1 MKIEFALL
9 ADAAQAVGGKVFVLG
24 GGWNLFRS
32 ASYPA
37 PVQFAVAIG
46 LGFSTNEVGM
56 KYPLNIAI
64 ADESGVPIV
73 PEMKGQVETGQ
84 PAPDVPKT
92 ASVKIP
98 GRDQHQYVAAA
109 SGHIRDRRDRRHL
122 DGSTVVRGNL
132 RGSKSG
138 VRARGRPARTR
149 QLNGIARLLPRG
161 PNGRYSRD
169 ATASIALT

>member
-1 MKIEFALL
+1 MKIEYALL
-9 ADAAQAVGGKVFVLG
+9 ADAAQAVGGKVFILG
-24 GGWNLFRS
+24 GGWNLYRS

-98 GRDQHQYVAAA
+98 VAININMSLPHPGTYGIVVTAGTSTTQLSFEAIFAGQKVEFEAEA
-109 SGHIRDRRDRRHL
+109 SAPE
-122 DGSTVVRGNL
+122 RGN
-132 RGSKSG
+132 
-138 VRARGRPARTR
+138 
-149 QLNGIARLLPRG
+149 
-161 PNGRYSRD
+161 
-169 ATASIALT
+169 

>member
-1 MKIEFALL
+1 MKIEYALL

-46 LGFSTNEVGM
+46 LGFSTSEVGM

-92 ASVKIP
+92 ASIKIP
-98 GRDQHQYVAAA
+98 VAININM
-109 SGHIRDRRDRRHL
+109 S
-122 DGSTVVRGNL
+122 
-132 RGSKSG
+132 
-138 VRARGRPARTR
+138 
-149 QLNGIARLLPRG
+149 LP
-161 PNGRYSRD
+161 
-169 ATASIALT
+169 

>member
-1 MKIEFALL
+1 MKIEYALL

-46 LGFSTNEVGM
+46 LGFSTSEVGM

-92 ASVKIP
+92 ASMKIP
-98 GRDQHQYVAAA
+98 VAININM
-109 SGHIRDRRDRRHL
+109 SLPHPGTYGI
-122 DGSTVVRGNL
+122 VVTAGPVEYSAIVRSNL

-138 VRARGRPARTR
+138 VRARRLRARTR
-149 QLNGIARLLPRG
+149 QLTGGTRQVIDER
-161 PNGRYSRD
+161 
-169 ATASIALT
+169 

>member
-24 GGWNLFRS
+24 GGWNLFRA

-37 PVQFAVAIG
+37 PVQLAIAIG
-46 LGFSTNEVGM
+46 LGFSPDEVGI
-56 KYPLNIAI
+56 KYPLNVVI
-64 ADESGVPIV
+64 ADEAGVPVV

-98 GRDQHQYVAAA
+98 VAININMSLPHPGTYGIVVTA
-109 SGHIRDRRDRRHL
+109 
-122 DGSTVVRGNL
+122 GSSTAQLSFEAIFAGKKVDFAPESSVPERGN
-132 RGSKSG
+132 
-138 VRARGRPARTR
+138 
-149 QLNGIARLLPRG
+149 
-161 PNGRYSRD
+161 
-169 ATASIALT
+169 